1 MNPLS
6 GRPVRSTPAP
16 SGTRVV
22 NDFSTGLR
30 KARGD
35 SGLTRKDELAPS
47 PWVAGLKKAVPQR
60 AEEREVCVRTLVLE
74 ASERD
79 LSRLPQNNC

>member
-1 MNPLS
+1 MTPPS
-6 GRPVRSTPAP
+6 GQPVRSTPAP
-16 SGTRVV
+16 SGMLAV
-22 NDFSTGLR
+22 NDFSTGLG

-47 PWVAGLKKAVPQR
+47 PWVVGLQKAGPQR
-60 AEEREVCVRTLVLE
+60 AEEREVCVKTLVLE
-74 ASERD
+74 ALERD